1 MGLFYND
8 FRGCLWPIGYMFYL
22 HKRERERERE
32 RERAIGRTA
41 FAKFVYFCAYILKFH
56 LLS

>member
-1 MGLFYND
+1 MILDVASGLLATYFIY
-8 FRGCLWPIGYMFYL
+8 I
-22 HKRERERERE
+22 RE

-41 FAKFVYFCAYILKFH
+41 FAEFVYFHAYILRFH

>member
-1 MGLFYND
+1 MD
-8 FRGCLWPIGYMFYL
+8 RIIRGCFTMILDVASGLLATYFIYI
-22 HKRERERERE
+22 

-41 FAKFVYFCAYILKFH
+41 FAKFVYFCAYYILKFH